1 MAVVAAVV
9 RCGRGSDTK
18 KGPAPSGPA
27 QRRGIEDGRG
37 RSLARCHQPKA
48 ASCISAALR
57 SSVWPGFSTGR
68 SKGFQ
73 RSPTT
78 CS

>member
-1 MAVVAAVV
+1 MTGVAYGA
-9 RCGRGSDTK
+9 RCGRDSDTK
-18 KGPAPSGPA
+18 KGRSLSGPA
-27 QRRGIEDGRG
+27 QSRGFEDGRG
-37 RSLARCHQPKA
+37 RSLARCDQPKA
-48 ASCISAALR
+48 ANCISAALR

-68 SKGFQ
+68 SNGFQ

>member
-9 RCGRGSDTK
+9 RRGRGSDTK

-27 QRRGIEDGRG
+27 QRGIEDGRG
-37 RSLARCHQPKA
+37 RSLARCDQPRA
-48 ASCISAALR
+48 ANCISAALR

-68 SKGFQ
+68 SNGFQ